1 MFTVR
6 EMYSGQY
13 SLLHAN
19 LESQDAHSLPLFYF
33 ESASPVLKKKS
44 QVIYTRIQILPLCF
58 SNCYVNLAEYSSIT
72 LFF

>member
-33 ESASPVLKKKS
+33 ESASLVLKKKIS
-44 QVIYTRIQILPLCF
+44 GDIHENTNF
-58 SNCYVNLAEYSSIT
+58 T
-72 LFF
+72 LMFF

>member
-33 ESASPVLKKKS
+33 ESASPVLKKNF
-44 QVIYTRIQILPLCF
+44 R
-58 SNCYVNLAEYSSIT
+58 
-72 LFF
+72 